1 MPREIP
7 RFPNC
12 RGQVAVGKIILQ
24 YAIYHSPVPFVRALL
39 ELWAHPNYGDHAGF
53 RSLIAAL
60 STNRPERYEIVEL
73 LLSFGAYVE
82 QRGFNDYTPLHYA
95 AAQND
100 LRMIELLLAH
110 GADTTARTGIDE
122 FLLLEKKLTLE
133 GSLRLPDCSRSMR
146 RDASDSEVSRDEPQE
161 CSHHLDALC
170 GTSWAA
176 HLLFSSFQV

>member
-1 MPREIP
+1 MVDLIALHEAYTCGDLGAVKTLLGNPP
-7 RFPNC
+7 DFPNC

-39 ELWAHPNYGDHAGF
+39 ELGADPNYGDHAGF
-53 RSLIAAL
+53 PSLIAAL

-122 FLLLEKKLTLE
+122 FSTPREEADTRGFFEAARLLKEYEKGRK
-133 GSLRLPDCSRSMR
+133 
-146 RDASDSEVSRDEPQE
+146 
-161 CSHHLDALC
+161 
-170 GTSWAA
+170 
-176 HLLFSSFQV
+176 